1 MLPGADRVI
10 DAIDKEMLGFLK
22 EQLRSTWVYDFTSAL
37 RTPIHYRR
45 WLRNGC
51 PHPPSGFVK
60 RRILREYA
68 KRFPADVFVETGT
81 YRGGTL
87 SALRHDFPELHSIEL
102 NPEFAA
108 RARRIFKSDPHIT
121 IHEGDSAVVLEKVLA
136 QIKGK
141 SAIFWLD
148 GHYFSKVPQFVEDE
162 SPIAGELEHIRNS
175 DVEPLVILIDDVR
188 EFDGTRGYF
197 TLGGLKEEMETIRKD
212 RQFYVLDDI
221 IRWHV

>member
-1 MLPGADRVI
+1 MR
-10 DAIDKEMLGFLK
+10 GFLQ
-22 EQLRSTWVYDFTSAL
+22 EHLRSTWVYDFTSAL
-37 RTPIHYRR
+37 RAPLHYRK
-45 WLRNGC
+45 WLRDGC

-60 RRILREYA
+60 RRFLREYA

-87 SALRHDFPELHSIEL
+87 SALKHDFPELHSIEL
-102 NPEFAA
+102 NPEFAT
-108 RARRIFKSDPHIT
+108 RARRIFRAEPHIT
-121 IHEGDSAVVLEKVLA
+121 IHEGDSAVVLKNVLEK
-136 QIKGK
+136 IRGK

-162 SPIAGELEHIRNS
+162 SPIARELEAIRDS
-175 DVEPLVILIDDVR
+175 GVEPVAILIDDVR

-197 TLGGLKEEMETIRKD
+197 TLEGLRKELETIRPG

-221 IRWHV
+221 IRWHA